1 MVPHLSQL
9 GDFRTSNELVDV
21 EVLVVVP
28 VVVVVVVAVVVVV
41 VVAVVVVVVAVIVVR
56 ICWWG
61 VILILPKEQAGD
73 VSSALYVYACYEA

>member
-28 VVVVVVVAVVVVV
+28 VVVAVVVVV
-41 VVAVVVVVVAVIVVR
+41 VAVVVVVVVAVIVVR
-56 ICWWG
+56 ICWLG
-61 VILILPKEQAGD
+61 VIIILPKEQAGD